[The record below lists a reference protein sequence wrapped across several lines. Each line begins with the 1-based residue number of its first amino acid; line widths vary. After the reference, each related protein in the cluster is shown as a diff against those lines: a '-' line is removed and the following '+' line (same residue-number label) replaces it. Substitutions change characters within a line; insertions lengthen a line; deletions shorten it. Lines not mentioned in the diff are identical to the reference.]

1 MEEAAVPEVTGND
14 LLDRLP
20 PETLAGLVDA
30 SRLIHFPQRET
41 LWQPGERLEHVYFPV
56 TGVVSLLAVTRD
68 GASVEVA
75 TVGREGMVGLSVFLG
90 QRHRA
95 PGCAIS
101 QIPGDGL
108 LVDAARFETLVAG
121 HRAFG
126 NRLRRYTNAV
136 LIHVTQ
142 GAICNRLHSVEQR
155 LVRWVLEMGDRIG
168 PDELPVT
175 HEFLAQMLG
184 VRRASVTEAV
194 AQLQRGGAMAHERG
208 RLLVLDHDSLATHAC
223 ECYQVVRQAYDD
235 LLDGGAPEP
244 EA

>member
-1 MEEAAVPEVTGND
+1 MEEAAASQRTGNG

-20 PETLAGLVDA
+20 PETRAGLVDA
-30 SRLIHFPQRET
+30 SRLVHLPQRET
-41 LWQPGERLEHVYFPV
+41 LWRPGGRLEHVYFPS
-56 TGVVSLLAVTRD
+56 TGVVSLLAVTQD

-75 TVGREGMVGLSVFLG
+75 TVGHEGMVGLPVFLG

-101 QIPGDGL
+101 QIPGDGF
-108 LVDAARFETLVAG
+108 LVDAGRFETLVAG

-126 NRLRRYTNAV
+126 DRLRRYTNAV

-142 GAICNRLHSVEQR
+142 GAICNRLHPVEQR
-155 LVRWVLEMGDRIG
+155 LVRWVLEMADRIG
-168 PDELPVT
+168 SDELPVT

-208 RLLVLDHDSLATHAC
+208 RLRVLDHDALATHAC

-235 LLDGGAPEP
+235 LLDGGAPGP